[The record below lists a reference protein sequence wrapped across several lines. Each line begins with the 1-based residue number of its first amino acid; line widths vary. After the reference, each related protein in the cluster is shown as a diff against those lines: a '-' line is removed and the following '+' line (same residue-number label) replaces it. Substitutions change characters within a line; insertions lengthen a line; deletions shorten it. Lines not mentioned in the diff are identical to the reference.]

1 MEYEDV
7 FKGLGCIAKNYKIHL
22 KDDVKPVIHAPR
34 KVPVSLREK
43 LHQELQRCEKMG
55 VIEKISE
62 PTEWVN
68 SLVLVPKANG
78 TVRICIDPKDLNQA
92 IKRQQYPLPT
102 IADIRTRLTG
112 ATVFSVLDAASGFW
126 QIELDDESAKLC
138 TFNSPFGRYC
148 FRRLPFGVTIGSEAF
163 QQKVSEIFEGL
174 EGVEIYIDDIL
185 VWGKDEREH
194 DERLE
199 KVLQRCREANLKLN
213 KEKARIA
220 VDEVTYVGHR
230 ISKEGTL
237 PDEKKVKAIME
248 MPKPQNKKDIERFL
262 GLVQYVGKFIPNLS
276 DITSPIRHLMK
287 QETEWQ
293 WSDEQDKAVE
303 TIKKLITSAPT
314 LKHYDPQKEL
324 TISADASKDG
334 IGAVLLQ
341 EGSPIEYAARSM
353 TEAETRY
360 AQIEK
365 ELLAMVFAA
374 KRFHQYIYGRKVNVE
389 SDHKPLEAIFK
400 KELNKAPPRLQ
411 RLLLAMQKY
420 EVDVKYTPGKY
431 MYVADALSRAAVEK
445 PSKSEIECDDDVEIH
460 IQEIRNS
467 VPMSDNKW
475 QEMKEEIKKDAEIQ
489 QVIQAIQDGW
499 PEKEKCRTSPYW
511 PYKEE
516 LFATDGVVFKGNQLV
531 IPRSQRKEMLKR
543 LHAGHQGVVN
553 SKIRAK
559 ESMFWPGMISQIED
573 MILRCSTCID
583 QRPQNSKETL
593 ITHDIPGKPWIK
605 LGSDMF
611 QYNGEHYLI
620 VVDYCSKFFEIAK
633 LNEIGSSE
641 VIMHMKSIFAR
652 HGIPREIITDNGPQY
667 SSAKFKEFT
676 RAWDIKHVTSSPHY
690 PQSNGM
696 AEKHVGVAKNI
707 LRKAA
712 RSGSD
717 PYIGLLEY
725 RATPKPDGIP
735 SPAEVLMGRKLTTL
749 LPYKENES
757 RQEDEMLQKLKARAE
772 EMKRRHDKGAKDLSV
787 LQPGQCVRVKT
798 EQKDNWIP
806 AVVKQKLPGVPRSY
820 ELQTSK
826 GVIRRNRR
834 HILKTTEKF
843 SVKETIPPNR
853 LSSEP
858 LTITPNKEAVKPA
871 DSSNVLTTRSGRHI
885 HRPKYLNDYVLD

>member
-1 MEYEDV
+1 VEYEDV

-303 TIKKLITSAPT
+303 TIKKINYICSNIKT
-314 LKHYDPQKEL
+314 L
-324 TISADASKDG
+324 
-334 IGAVLLQ
+334 
-341 EGSPIEYAARSM
+341 
-353 TEAETRY
+353 
-360 AQIEK
+360 
-365 ELLAMVFAA
+365 
-374 KRFHQYIYGRKVNVE
+374 
-389 SDHKPLEAIFK
+389 
-400 KELNKAPPRLQ
+400 
-411 RLLLAMQKY
+411 
-420 EVDVKYTPGKY
+420 
-431 MYVADALSRAAVEK
+431 
-445 PSKSEIECDDDVEIH
+445 
-460 IQEIRNS
+460 
-467 VPMSDNKW
+467 
-475 QEMKEEIKKDAEIQ
+475 
-489 QVIQAIQDGW
+489 
-499 PEKEKCRTSPYW
+499 
-511 PYKEE
+511 
-516 LFATDGVVFKGNQLV
+516 
-531 IPRSQRKEMLKR
+531 
-543 LHAGHQGVVN
+543 
-553 SKIRAK
+553 
-559 ESMFWPGMISQIED
+559 
-573 MILRCSTCID
+573 
-583 QRPQNSKETL
+583 
-593 ITHDIPGKPWIK
+593 
-605 LGSDMF
+605 
-611 QYNGEHYLI
+611 
-620 VVDYCSKFFEIAK
+620 
-633 LNEIGSSE
+633 
-641 VIMHMKSIFAR
+641 
-652 HGIPREIITDNGPQY
+652 
-667 SSAKFKEFT
+667 
-676 RAWDIKHVTSSPHY
+676 
-690 PQSNGM
+690 
-696 AEKHVGVAKNI
+696 
-707 LRKAA
+707 
-712 RSGSD
+712 
-717 PYIGLLEY
+717 
-725 RATPKPDGIP
+725 
-735 SPAEVLMGRKLTTL
+735 
-749 LPYKENES
+749 
-757 RQEDEMLQKLKARAE
+757 
-772 EMKRRHDKGAKDLSV
+772 
-787 LQPGQCVRVKT
+787 
-798 EQKDNWIP
+798 
-806 AVVKQKLPGVPRSY
+806 
-820 ELQTSK
+820 
-826 GVIRRNRR
+826 
-834 HILKTTEKF
+834 
-843 SVKETIPPNR
+843 
-853 LSSEP
+853 
-858 LTITPNKEAVKPA
+858 
-871 DSSNVLTTRSGRHI
+871 
-885 HRPKYLNDYVLD
+885 